1 MRFLK
6 EAPLKMDSMLKRVKA
21 LTDTLSSLRR
31 YSVFSLRVKT
41 AQENALETAPV
52 FTRCVSELVPSPR
65 SAQLEPVEAVELG
78 NGPAKTQSLQNSP
91 KPQPRS
97 SVRLP
102 QLTPSLSGSQAETRL
117 VGLPSLIVAHGTK
130 STPPSVVQTSQHS
143 PGLPLKPIPGRHSPT
158 VAKVPYG

>member
-31 YSVFSLRVKT
+31 YSVLSLRVKT
-41 AQENALETAPV
+41 AQENALENAPV
-52 FTRCVSELVPSPR
+52 FTRCVSESVPSPR

-102 QLTPSLSGSQAETRL
+102 QLTPPLSGSQAET
-117 VGLPSLIVAHGTK
+117 PIVAHGTK
-130 STPPSVVQTSQHS
+130 STAPSVVQTSQHS

>member
-31 YSVFSLRVKT
+31 YSVLSLRVKT
-41 AQENALETAPV
+41 AQENALENAV
-52 FTRCVSELVPSPR
+52 FTRCVPESVPSPR

-78 NGPAKTQSLQNSP
+78 KGPAKTQSLQNSP

-117 VGLPSLIVAHGTK
+117 VGLPSPIVAHGTK
-130 STPPSVVQTSQHS
+130 STAPSVVQTSQNS